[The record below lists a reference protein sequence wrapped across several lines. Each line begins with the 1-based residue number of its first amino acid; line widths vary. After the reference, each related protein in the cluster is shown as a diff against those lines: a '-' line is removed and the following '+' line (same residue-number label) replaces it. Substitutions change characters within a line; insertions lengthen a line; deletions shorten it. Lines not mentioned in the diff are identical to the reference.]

1 MSSYYYI
8 IELLHYYMF
17 AIKYLRSNY
26 FTESLNA
33 NQPTFRSSL
42 HFLRTTKNVNLLFR
56 NSIHL
61 LYRNQHFFPSID
73 PFSLL
78 VKCIFSPHFLILFET
93 ISSKAYLWLL
103 FNEIRREKKEEN
115 TRDSIKAPIT
125 KTFFNVEKVVSEYF
139 LKFRIYF
146 YCRYDIE
153 YKVRNLIFNWKEFNS
168 IELFRKL
175 FLFSS
180 NDSFVYI
187 CKSNK
192 RGLL

>member
-61 LYRNQHFFPSID
+61 LHRNQHFFPSID

-115 TRDSIKAPIT
+115 VI
-125 KTFFNVEKVVSEYF
+125 
-139 LKFRIYF
+139 
-146 YCRYDIE
+146 
-153 YKVRNLIFNWKEFNS
+153 
-168 IELFRKL
+168 
-175 FLFSS
+175 
-180 NDSFVYI
+180 
-187 CKSNK
+187 
-192 RGLL
+192 